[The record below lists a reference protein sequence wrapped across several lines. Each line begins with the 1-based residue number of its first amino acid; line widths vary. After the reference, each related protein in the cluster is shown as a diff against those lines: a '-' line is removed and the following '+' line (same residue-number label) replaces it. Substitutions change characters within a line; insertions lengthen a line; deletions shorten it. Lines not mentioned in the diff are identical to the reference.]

1 MSSSD
6 NKELN
11 IIPPKSKPPK
21 SRREAHKGVVES
33 ILSSPENT
41 DSAKRKAL
49 VKEIKRKQKALEEE
63 KKKRDDPV
71 QRHMRNAPRTTL
83 NVGGLVGNPSRMRN
97 R

>member
-21 SRREAHKGVVES
+21 CRREAYEEMVNT
-33 ILSSPENT
+33 ILTPSKNA

-49 VKEIKRKQKALEEE
+49 VKKIKRKQKALEAE

-71 QRHMRNAPRTTL
+71 QRHMRNAPRVNAKT
-83 NVGGLVGNPSRMRN
+83 GGLLGNPSRMRN

>member
-11 IIPPKSKPPK
+11 IIPPKS
-21 SRREAHKGVVES
+21 RREAYEEMVNT
-33 ILSSPENT
+33 ILTPSKNA

-49 VKEIKRKQKALEEE
+49 VEEILRKREAIKKEKE
-63 KKKRDDPV
+63 KRDDPV

-83 NVGGLVGNPSRMRN
+83 KVGGLVGNPSRMRN

>member
-11 IIPPKSKPPK
+11 IIPPKSRRKAYEDMVDTILTPPK
-21 SRREAHKGVVES
+21 NA
-33 ILSSPENT
+33 

-49 VKEIKRKQKALEEE
+49 VKEIKRKQEAL
-63 KKKRDDPV
+63 KKKKEEMKDPV
-71 QRHMRNAPRTTL
+71 QRHMRTAPRVNAKT
-83 NVGGLVGNPSRMRN
+83 GGLLGNPSRMRN